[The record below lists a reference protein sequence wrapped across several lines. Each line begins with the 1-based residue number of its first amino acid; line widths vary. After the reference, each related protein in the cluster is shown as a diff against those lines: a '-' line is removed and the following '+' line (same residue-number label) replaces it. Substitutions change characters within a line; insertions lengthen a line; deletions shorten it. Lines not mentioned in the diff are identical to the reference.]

1 MKRIISV
8 LAENRSG
15 VLPRTAGLFSRRG
28 FNITSLTVGET
39 EDPTVSRM
47 TIVVDGD
54 NWSIEQIC
62 KQLNKQIDV
71 IKVKELSTEHT
82 ISRELALIK
91 VNATP
96 KTRSGII
103 EIATIMKAE
112 IVDLTPST
120 LTIQIC
126 DNSEKVSQIL
136 NLLSQY
142 GIQET
147 VRTGIAAMQCG
158 SEAFQAA
165 E

>member
-1 MKRIISV
+1 LKTVISV
-8 LAENRSG
+8 LVENRSG

-54 NWSIEQIC
+54 DWSIEQIC
-62 KQLNKQIDV
+62 KQLNKQVDV
-71 IKVKELSTEHT
+71 IKVKELSPEHT

-91 VNATP
+91 VTVTA
-96 KTRSGII
+96 KTRSGVI
-103 EIATIMKAE
+103 EIANIMKAD
-112 IVDLTPST
+112 IVDITQAT

-126 DNSEKVSQIL
+126 DTSERVSQ
-136 NLLSQY
+136 LLSLLTQY

-147 VRTGIAAMQCG
+147 VRTGIAAMQSG
-158 SEAFQAA
+158 SEVFH